1 MPKTGESNR
10 ERRERTQA
18 KGSYRGATNDMNTDE
33 RDYIGGMSREE
44 LERNANEDL
53 IYDAAKRRK
62 SRKGLFAGIQ
72 RDDDT
77 AEIMGRAKYLNKY
90 YNPNTRGSEFAKGG
104 KVKKYARGGGIEI
117 RGKTKGR
124 FV

>member
-10 ERRERTQA
+10 ERRERTEN
-18 KGSYRGATNDMNTDE
+18 KGSYRGEQGTKDHWMFGDTETA
-33 RDYIGGMSREE
+33 RR
-44 LERNANEDL
+44 ANEDM
-53 IYDAAKRRK
+53 IYDAAQRRK

-77 AEIMGRAKYLNKY
+77 AEIMDRAKDLNKY
-90 YNPNTRGSEFAKGG
+90 FNPNTRGSEFAKGG

>member
-1 MPKTGESNR
+1 VPKTGESNKQ
-10 ERRERTQA
+10 RRERTED
-18 KGSYRGATNDMNTDE
+18 KGSYRGE
-33 RDYIGGMSREE
+33 RGTKDHFTMGDTETAR
-44 LERNANEDL
+44 RANEDM
-53 IYDAAKRRK
+53 IYDAAKRRE

-77 AEIMGRAKYLNKY
+77 AEIMDRAKDLNKY
-90 YNPNTRGSEFAKGG
+90 FNPNTRGNEFAKGG
-104 KVKKYARGGGIEI
+104 KVKKYARGGGIES